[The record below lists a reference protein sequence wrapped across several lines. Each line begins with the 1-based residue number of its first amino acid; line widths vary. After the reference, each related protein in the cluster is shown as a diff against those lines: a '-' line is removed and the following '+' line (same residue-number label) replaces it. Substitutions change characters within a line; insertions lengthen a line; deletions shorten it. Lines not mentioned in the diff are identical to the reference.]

1 MRDRNGIHISPFF
14 PVPFPHAFPSLGWKE
29 TGKITRLDDG
39 FFGVFGHG
47 LGAYY
52 PWGEQNGDLT
62 IGAIVLEMQLSR
74 SQK

>member
-1 MRDRNGIHISPFF
+1 
-14 PVPFPHAFPSLGWKE
+14 
-29 TGKITRLDDG
+29 
-39 FFGVFGHG
+39 VFGHG